1 MNLRRA
7 SVVTLKAVEVYLLP
21 ARAGDYF
28 LYSGEHDG
36 APPADVADSEST
48 AQKLL
53 ALARKS
59 YDTLTW
65 RRRQKELL
73 LKSLGALDYVR
84 ILYPAS
90 LPEARAR
97 RIYDD
102 FIQKETAKHKKWMI
116 VNTAA
121 LPVAVPLSLIPGP
134 NLLLAYL
141 AWRSVSHYQ
150 TKKASEKAAELEID
164 FVPDGLLDELVD
176 VVSQWPFRAKHRIRK
191 LGHDLGLARLDR
203 AYG

>member
-1 MNLRRA
+1 MD
-7 SVVTLKAVEVYLLP
+7 VYLLP
-21 ARAGDYF
+21 TRAGDYF
-28 LYSGEHDG
+28 LYSGEHD
-36 APPADVADSEST
+36 APAPAKPAADSEST

-53 ALARKS
+53 VLARKG
-59 YDTLTW
+59 YDNVTR

-73 LKSLGALDYVR
+73 LKALGALDRVR
-84 ILYPAS
+84 ILYPSS
-90 LPEARAR
+90 LPEERAQ

-102 FIQKETAKHKKWMI
+102 LIQKETAKHKKWMI

-164 FVPDGLLDELVD
+164 FVPDGLLAEFADLVT
-176 VVSQWPFRAKHRIRK
+176 QWPFRAKRRIRK
-191 LGHDLGLARLDR
+191 LGDNLGLARLDR